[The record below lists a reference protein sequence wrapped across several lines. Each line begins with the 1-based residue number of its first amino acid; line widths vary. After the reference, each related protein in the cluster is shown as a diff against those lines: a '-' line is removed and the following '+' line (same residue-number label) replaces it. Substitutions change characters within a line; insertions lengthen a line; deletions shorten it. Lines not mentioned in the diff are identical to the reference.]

1 MAQLERKH
9 VSRLVPADHRV
20 LMPLLLAV
28 TIVNSATLGYDSSV
42 MNGLLILPS
51 YSEYFHLTAA
61 TEGLNNAAM
70 WMGGILGAFLM
81 QPIPDYF
88 GRRRAIL
95 IASIVT
101 IVGII
106 LQGASQNIGMFVVA
120 RIIVGIGSAISNGAA
135 PTLLG
140 ELLPPRRRARILGLF
155 FSCYYVGSLASSI
168 VNYGSQNINS
178 TWAWR
183 LPSLL
188 QVGPSL
194 LAIIIVPFVPES
206 PRWLIT
212 HQRSDEALEV
222 LIIMQGKN
230 KTDVQKGSQQLREIR
245 DTLVREAEE
254 YPRNPWREIVSTKGN
269 RRRLA
274 ILCTFGP
281 MINMFGNFIISFYL
295 TKILSQAGITD
306 TVTQTQVQVIINCWS
321 FAVAILGSFMLDI
334 LGRRVQMFIGVS
346 GMVATLLL
354 IGGLIKRISLFP
366 IVLRVPNTDINHQ
379 GYGSSTNTSGIYGT
393 IAVIFLFQGFYAFSV
408 TPMTSLYPTE
418 VSPYK
423 LRTAGIAIFRM
434 LDSGFGLLASFAMAY
449 AMADLGWKFYFINA
463 AWDFVFL
470 FIAYFTFVE
479 TKGLKLEEINARFEG
494 TEILSGVVDDS
505 SSGSCG
511 RDTKDGCIVSDK
523 PMKV

>member
-1 MAQLERKH
+1 MQLGYLG
-9 VSRLVPADHRV
+9 SAD
-20 LMPLLLAV
+20 LYQ
-28 TIVNSATLGYDSSV
+28 TLGYDSSV

-51 YSEYFHLTAA
+51 YSEYFHLTTA

-101 IVGII
+101 IIGVI

-120 RIIVGIGSAISNGAA
+120 RSIVGIGSAISNGAA

-140 ELLPPRRRARILGLF
+140 ELLPPRRRARVLGLF

-188 QVGPSL
+188 QFIPSL
-194 LAIIIVPFVPES
+194 LAIIILPFVPES

-254 YPRNPWREIVSTKGN
+254 YPRNPWREIISTKGN
-269 RRRLA
+269 RRRLV

-281 MINMFGNFIISFYL
+281 MINMFGNFIIS
-295 TKILSQAGITD
+295 
-306 TVTQTQVQVIINCWS
+306 
-321 FAVAILGSFMLDI
+321 
-334 LGRRVQMFIGVS
+334 
-346 GMVATLLL
+346 
-354 IGGLIKRISLFP
+354 
-366 IVLRVPNTDINHQ
+366 
-379 GYGSSTNTSGIYGT
+379 
-393 IAVIFLFQGFYAFSV
+393 
-408 TPMTSLYPTE
+408 
-418 VSPYK
+418 
-423 LRTAGIAIFRM
+423 
-434 LDSGFGLLASFAMAY
+434 
-449 AMADLGWKFYFINA
+449 
-463 AWDFVFL
+463 
-470 FIAYFTFVE
+470 
-479 TKGLKLEEINARFEG
+479 
-494 TEILSGVVDDS
+494 
-505 SSGSCG
+505 
-511 RDTKDGCIVSDK
+511 
-523 PMKV
+523 